1 MLCTLEWNGPRHG
14 LPFVLTELS
23 FPAEVEQKSELTYF
37 CTVNIP
43 VQQHCMG
50 RHRAALPP
58 ASEIYPVTEATSLHS
73 LTCVHYYHDIIP
85 HIVTND
91 DVMLSIGQHSIQKM
105 GGIPCTHGLTNQI
118 QQNCTQLL
126 PWLYSTDIVQCHVCT
141 YCKCSSCTTSPQLL
155 LGSMVIPTG
164 L

>member
-1 MLCTLEWNGPRHG
+1 MLTCDCLVYVLCTLEWNGPRHG
-14 LPFVLTELS
+14 LPFVLTELC
-23 FPAEVEQKSELTYF
+23 FPAEVEQQGELTYV

-73 LTCVHYYHDIIP
+73 LACVHYYHDIIP

-91 DVMLSIGQHSIQKM
+91 DVMLSIGQHFIQR
-105 GGIPCTHGLTNQI
+105 ITI
-118 QQNCTQLL
+118 QE
-126 PWLYSTDIVQCHVCT
+126 IVESLQC
-141 YCKCSSCTTSPQLL
+141 KPKS
-155 LGSMVIPTG
+155 G
-164 L
+164 